1 MPLSI
6 KTLWFTMEKSA
17 TLPATWKAPLKLLLQ
32 KLAAES
38 DRLPRVAILGIGNT
52 FRSDDAAGVLV
63 ARALSQ
69 RASDNAHLL
78 ICEAGQAPENKTAEV
93 RKFAPDLVLLIDAA
107 DMGKAP
113 GTVAWISEEDIDG
126 MSASTHNLPL
136 SILAKY
142 LKLEL
147 NCKVNLLGIQLAS
160 NEVGETINTE
170 VLQAV
175 EEVAVGLDEII
186 CNCISVSSLT

>member
-1 MPLSI
+1 
-6 KTLWFTMEKSA
+6 MEKSA

-32 KLAAES
+32 KLAVES
-38 DRLPRVAILGIGNT
+38 DRLPRIAILGIGNT

-78 ICEAGQAPENKTAEV
+78 ICEAGHAPENKTAEV

-107 DMGKAP
+107 AMDKAP
-113 GTVAWISEEDIDG
+113 GSVAWISEEDIDG
-126 MSASTHNLPL
+126 MSASTHSLPL
-136 SILAKY
+136 SMLARY
-142 LKLEL
+142 LKLEIG
-147 NCKVNLLGIQLAS
+147 CEVNLLGIQPVS
-160 NEVGETINTE
+160 NEVGETVSPQ

-175 EEVAVGLDEII
+175 EEVAAGLEEVLREY
-186 CNCISVSSLT
+186 ISTGSLA